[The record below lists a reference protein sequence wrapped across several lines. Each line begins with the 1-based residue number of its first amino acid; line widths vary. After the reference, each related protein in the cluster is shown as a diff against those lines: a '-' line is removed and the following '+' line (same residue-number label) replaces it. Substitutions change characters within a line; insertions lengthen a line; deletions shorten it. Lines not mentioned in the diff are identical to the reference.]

1 MTTENTL
8 LQSNDIVLVVD
19 MLHDF
24 VDPEGALYVPGA
36 EALIPRV
43 DKLVEHA
50 YDVGADVLYVC
61 DSHTQDDPE
70 FKRWPRHA
78 VEGTLGAEIVKALP
92 VKSTDQ
98 VYLKSTISALTNP
111 RLVEHLEHWF
121 EENRGEGCVYL
132 AGVATDHCIQA
143 AAKGLND
150 LLISV
155 GVVVDCIAGVNPVT
169 SARAL
174 MDMGTFAF
182 PVTVDDLLSPV
193 ETAKE

>member
-1 MTTENTL
+1 MTENTL
-8 LQSNDIVLVVD
+8 LQPNDIVLVVD
-19 MLHDF
+19 MLNDF
-24 VDPEGALYVPGA
+24 VLPAGTLYVPGA
-36 EALIPRV
+36 KLMIPRV
-43 DKLVEHA
+43 AKLVEHA
-50 YDVGADVLYVC
+50 YAVGADVLYVC
-61 DSHTQDDPE
+61 DSHTPDDPE
-70 FKRWPRHA
+70 FQRWPKHA
-78 VEGTLGAEIVKALP
+78 VEGTPGAEIVKDLL

-111 RLVEHLEHWF
+111 RLVEFIERWF

-155 GVVVDCIAGVNPVT
+155 GVVVDAIEGVNPVA

-193 ETAKE
+193 DTSKE